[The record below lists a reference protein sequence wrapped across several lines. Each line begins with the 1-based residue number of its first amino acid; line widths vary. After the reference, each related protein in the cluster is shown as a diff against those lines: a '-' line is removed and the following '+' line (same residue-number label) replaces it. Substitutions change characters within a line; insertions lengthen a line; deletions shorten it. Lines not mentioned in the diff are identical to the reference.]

1 MIFLLASLELTFS
14 SKAMQSH
21 GERVPGERDKRRC
34 LFQENY
40 FLTLLEDRL
49 WLTKLRNWEFMGAVL
64 PHFRQTLQGALGK
77 IMIVQDIRRD

>member
-1 MIFLLASLELTFS
+1 M
-14 SKAMQSH
+14 
-21 GERVPGERDKRRC
+21 
-34 LFQENY
+34 
-40 FLTLLEDRL
+40 